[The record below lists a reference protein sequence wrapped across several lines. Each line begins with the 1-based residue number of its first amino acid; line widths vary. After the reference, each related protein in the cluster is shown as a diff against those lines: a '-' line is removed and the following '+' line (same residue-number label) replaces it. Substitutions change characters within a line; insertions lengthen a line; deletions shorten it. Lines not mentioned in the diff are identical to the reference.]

1 MQTEPQ
7 KVKHILLVGNPNVGK
22 STIFNL
28 LCNKNQKTGNYA
40 GVTVASHQGTYIH
53 QGEEVEIVDLPGSYS
68 IYPTSEDEAIFT
80 KYLIEEQEKYSG
92 VIYIAD
98 ALNLKRSLLLFQQI
112 KDLGIPVLVVLNQ
125 MDLAEK
131 RGLHIDSK
139 KLETLIGNRILKTNA
154 KANIGIEEIRK
165 AIRNNEFSVSDK
177 AFFDIPSENL
187 GLVFK
192 ISRQINE
199 TNFYKVWTLI
209 AADTYLGKLESVKT
223 QLNHEDRKCM
233 VPKRLQVQETIRRY
247 QQIDGY
253 MSQIISKKPQ
263 FKELLTEKL
272 DKVLVHPILGYLVFA
287 LILLMI
293 FQSVFFIAEY
303 PMNWIDGSFAWLS
316 QFAKTHLPEGPIN
329 SLLSDG
335 IIPGI
340 GGIVIFAPQIG
351 ILLYFLYLLEDSG
364 YMARVIFLMDR
375 FLRPF
380 GLNGKSIVP
389 LVSGT
394 ACAIPAIMSTRN
406 IENVKERLITI
417 LITPFMTCSARLPV
431 YSIIIALVFSDE
443 TIWGIQYKALA
454 LFAMYFLG
462 FVTALISA
470 FILKYFIKNKGKTF
484 LVMDLPA
491 YKMPLWTYDF
501 KLVLGKVWEFITGAG
516 KIILAV
522 SVILWVLSYFGPKDE
537 KQLFQVQSEVKLE
550 NSYLAKIGRQMEPA
564 IAPLGYDWKMGVG
577 ILSSFAAR
585 EVFVGTMSTL
595 YSLDDEAEEQTV
607 IEKMKADVKPNGEKV
622 FNFATGISIL
632 IFYAFAMQCIST
644 IAVVYRET
652 KSWKWTAIQL
662 VFMSGLAYFVSM
674 IAYQILK

>member
-139 KLETLIGNRILKTNA
+139 KLEALIGNRILETNA
-154 KANIGIEEIRK
+154 KANIGIEEIRN

-223 QLNHEDRKCM
+223 QLNQEDRKCM

-316 QFAKTHLPEGPIN
+316 QFTKTHLPEGPIN

-431 YSIIIALVFSDE
+431 YSIIIALIFSNE

>member
-92 VIYIAD
+92 VIYVAD

-139 KLETLIGNRILKTNA
+139 KLEILIGNRILETNA
-154 KANIGIEEIRK
+154 KANIGIEEIRN

-287 LILLMI
+287 IILLTI

-316 QFAKTHLPEGPIN
+316 QFTKTHLPDGPIN

-431 YSIIIALVFSDE
+431 YSIIIALIFSDE

-652 KSWKWTAIQL
+652 KSWKWTVIQL

>member
-53 QGEEVEIVDLPGSYS
+53 KGEEVEIVDLPGSYS

-139 KLETLIGNRILKTNA
+139 KLEILIGNRILETNA
-154 KANIGIEEIRK
+154 KANIGIEEIRN

-223 QLNHEDRKCM
+223 QLNQEDRKCM

-316 QFAKTHLPEGPIN
+316 QFTKTHLPEGPIN

-431 YSIIIALVFSDE
+431 YSIIIALIFSNE

>member
-154 KANIGIEEIRK
+154 KANIGIEEIRN

-223 QLNHEDRKCM
+223 QLNQEDRKCM

-316 QFAKTHLPEGPIN
+316 QFTKTHLPDGPIN

-431 YSIIIALVFSDE
+431 YSIIIALIFSNE

-550 NSYLAKIGRQMEPA
+550 NSYLSKIGRQMEPA

>member
-131 RGLHIDSK
+131 RGLLIDSK
-139 KLETLIGNRILKTNA
+139 KLETLIGNRILETNA
-154 KANIGIEEIRK
+154 KANIGIEEIRN

-223 QLNHEDRKCM
+223 QLNQEDRKCM

-287 LILLMI
+287 IILLTI
-293 FQSVFFIAEY
+293 FQSVFLIAEY

-316 QFAKTHLPEGPIN
+316 QFTKTHLPEGPIN

-431 YSIIIALVFSDE
+431 YSIIIALIFSDE

-550 NSYLAKIGRQMEPA
+550 NSYLAKIGRQIEPA

>member
-139 KLETLIGNRILKTNA
+139 KLEILIGNRILETNA
-154 KANIGIEEIRK
+154 KANIGIEEIRNT
-165 AIRNNEFSVSDK
+165 IRNNEFSASDK

-199 TNFYKVWTLI
+199 KNFYKVWTLI

-316 QFAKTHLPEGPIN
+316 QFTKTHLPEGPIN

-431 YSIIIALVFSDE
+431 YSIIIALIFSNE

-652 KSWKWTAIQL
+652 KSWKWTVIQL

>member
-139 KLETLIGNRILKTNA
+139 KLEILIGNRILETNA
-154 KANIGIEEIRK
+154 KANIGIEEIRN
-165 AIRNNEFSVSDK
+165 AIRNNEFSVSDN

-223 QLNHEDRKCM
+223 QLNQEDRKCM

-316 QFAKTHLPEGPIN
+316 QFTKTHLPEGPIN

-431 YSIIIALVFSDE
+431 YSIIIALIFSNE